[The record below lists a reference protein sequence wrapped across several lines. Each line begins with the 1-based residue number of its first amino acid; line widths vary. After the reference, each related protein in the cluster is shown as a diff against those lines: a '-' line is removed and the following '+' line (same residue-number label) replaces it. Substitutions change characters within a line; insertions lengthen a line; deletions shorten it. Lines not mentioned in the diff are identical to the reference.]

1 MTDISH
7 RNLFHCNL
15 HKMNDTLTDCEEPL
29 VIQSCTS
36 INISLTG
43 WASLLDSDVPNPIL
57 VDDSSW
63 KQQPNNVYYIEC
75 KEGLSIYLFLCFFFY
90 YAFQFLS
97 IGYLRESRFSGYY
110 QHYWKIRRYFVHL
123 RAKVLKMAH
132 RSGKSRR
139 DNFTQSAIAILYK
152 RSGGKCCR
160 CGATTFGPVTNNLT
174 KYRNIGQAAHI
185 AAAAPGGPRYDPNMS
200 AEERTS
206 ATNGLW
212 LCSNCHDVIDRDV
225 EEFTIQRLREIKR
238 VGEERARKEVGVATV
253 NVSCNTMPIST
264 FRFLTCFYIHPAFSA
279 G

>member
-1 MTDISH
+1 M
-7 RNLFHCNL
+7 
-15 HKMNDTLTDCEEPL
+15 
-29 VIQSCTS
+29 
-36 INISLTG
+36 
-43 WASLLDSDVPNPIL
+43 
-57 VDDSSW
+57 
-63 KQQPNNVYYIEC
+63 
-75 KEGLSIYLFLCFFFY
+75 
-90 YAFQFLS
+90 S
-97 IGYLRESRFSGYY
+97 IGYLWGIQVFRILPALLENTE
-110 QHYWKIRRYFVHL
+110 IFVHL
-123 RAKVLKMAH
+123 RANVLKMAH
-132 RSGKSRR
+132 RSSKDTSKSRRSR

-185 AAAAPGGPRYDPNMS
+185 AAAAPGGPRYDPSMS
-200 AEERTS
+200 PEERTS

-264 FRFLTCFYIHPAFSA
+264 ISGF
-279 G
+279 

>member
-1 MTDISH
+1 
-7 RNLFHCNL
+7 
-15 HKMNDTLTDCEEPL
+15 
-29 VIQSCTS
+29 
-36 INISLTG
+36 
-43 WASLLDSDVPNPIL
+43 
-57 VDDSSW
+57 
-63 KQQPNNVYYIEC
+63 
-75 KEGLSIYLFLCFFFY
+75 
-90 YAFQFLS
+90 
-97 IGYLRESRFSGYY
+97 
-110 QHYWKIRRYFVHL
+110 
-123 RAKVLKMAH
+123 MAH

-264 FRFLTCFYIHPAFSA
+264 FRFLNVLLYSPSPPSRIKETYWMPASVQPPLSRSVSTRQICYSCMDRRWSWKKLKTF
-279 G
+279 